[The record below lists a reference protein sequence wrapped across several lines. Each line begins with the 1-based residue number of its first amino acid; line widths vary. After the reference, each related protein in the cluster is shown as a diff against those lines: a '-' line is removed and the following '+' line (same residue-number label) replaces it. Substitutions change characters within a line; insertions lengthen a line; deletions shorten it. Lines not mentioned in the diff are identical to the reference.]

1 MNTID
6 IRPFQPSDLESF
18 NATLN
23 AVCAERRY
31 LASVDEFSLEESRQF
46 LQNRLDGGMIQ
57 QVAAVGTQ
65 IVGWCDII
73 PYPEPGFTHVARLG
87 MGLLKDYRSCGIG
100 TRLLSA
106 CLARAQTTALEKVEL
121 QVFADNAAAIAL
133 YQKLGFQPEG
143 CKHRGRKIDGQY
155 QDIVLMALMLE
166 NLPPRPMPLPSFLLE

>member
-1 MNTID
+1 MNTIE
-6 IRPFQPSDLESF
+6 IRPFQISDIESF

-23 AVCAERRY
+23 TICAERRY
-31 LASVDEFSLEESRQF
+31 LASVDGFSLEESRQF
-46 LQNRLDGGMIQ
+46 IQSGLDGGIIQ
-57 QVAAVGTQ
+57 QVAVIGTQ

-73 PYPEPGFTHVARLG
+73 PYPETGFTHVARLG
-87 MGLLKDYRSCGIG
+87 MGILKDYRGCGLG

-106 CLARAQTTALEKVEL
+106 CLTRAQGTPLEKIEL
-121 QVFADNAAAIAL
+121 QVFGDNAAAIAL

-166 NLPPRPMPLPSFLLE
+166 NLPPKPDTSA